1 MTARVNRPWTHDD
14 IVYLRSHYGVQ
25 STRAIARKLR
35 RSVVAVRVAVS
46 HMGIAAQLRIDV
58 DDRTVMT
65 WSSMLG
71 VSDRTIN
78 TWVRHGVLNLDEEF
92 DEPYLRTRVISEDTM
107 EMWLRQG
114 NAIRCRPHADTP
126 PYWARLIA
134 EVKAQYISA
143 KELQRI
149 DATLYPWILLRDCRG
164 MGMVKLEPI
173 RTSDGVHH
181 DNFYLKSEIYDAIY
195 TIGHIAP
202 RHVKDPYIK
211 AVIMAWD
218 SVYVATWQLRQ
229 HYKPYPNEGHPA
241 PVIRGV
247 YNRAEVVAW
256 LKTTKDKAHLA
267 HVLRQDPI
275 CYRELHRDLDR
286 KAKRGLPI

>member
-1 MTARVNRPWTHDD
+1 MTARVNRPWTQED
-14 IVYLRSHYGVQ
+14 IVYLRSHYGVR

-46 HMGIAAQLRIDV
+46 HMGIAAQLRSDV

-78 TWVRHGVLNLDEEF
+78 TWVRHGVLSLDEEF

-173 RTSDGVHH
+173 RTSDGITH
-181 DNFYLKSEIYDAIY
+181 DNYYLRIRDIRRHLHHRPHRPTPRQRPVHQS
-195 TIGHIAP
+195 GH
-202 RHVKDPYIK
+202 HGVGLGLCGH
-211 AVIMAWD
+211 MA
-218 SVYVATWQLRQ
+218 TT
-229 HYKPYPNEGHPA
+229 PA
-241 PVIRGV
+241 LQ
-247 YNRAEVVAW
+247 A
-256 LKTTKDKAHLA
+256 LS
-267 HVLRQDPI
+267 
-275 CYRELHRDLDR
+275 
-286 KAKRGLPI
+286 

>member
-1 MTARVNRPWTHDD
+1 MTARAKRPWTQED
-14 IVYLRSHYGVQ
+14 IVYLRSHYGLR
-25 STRAIARKLR
+25 STHAIARKLR
-35 RSVVAVRVAVS
+35 RSVVAIRCAVS
-46 HMGIAAQLRIDV
+46 HMGIAAHLRSDV

-78 TWVRHGVLNLDEEF
+78 MWVRHGVLNLDEEF

-134 EVKAQYISA
+134 EVKAKYISA
-143 KELQRI
+143 KQLQRI

-181 DNFYLKSEIYDAIY
+181 DNYYLKSEIYDAIY

-202 RHVKDPYIK
+202 RHIKDPYIK
-211 AVIMAWD
+211 AIIMAWD

-229 HYKPYPNEGHPA
+229 HYKPSHIVGHPA
-241 PVIRGV
+241 PIIRGV

-267 HVLRQDPI
+267 QVLRQDPI